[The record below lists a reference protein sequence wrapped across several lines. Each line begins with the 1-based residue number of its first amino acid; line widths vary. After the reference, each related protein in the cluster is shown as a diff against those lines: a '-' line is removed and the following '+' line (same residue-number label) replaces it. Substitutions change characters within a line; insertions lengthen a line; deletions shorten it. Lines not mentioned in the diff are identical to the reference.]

1 MGRLKRAA
9 LLTRLMERLRERGSW
24 CGETHVQK
32 AAFLVQEL
40 MELPLELEFV
50 LYRYGPYSFD
60 LRDELTGLRA
70 DGLVRLDP
78 QGPWGPRCVPTEH
91 SAYIQGLY
99 SHTLARHEDR
109 LTFVADALGDKG
121 VAALER
127 LATAFY
133 ALGRSETGGNVE
145 QKVAW
150 MTRRKPHIPVDLATT
165 AFEEARHLVQQSW
178 SVPSQVAQSP
188 QQGASRPTVRP

>member
-9 LLTRLMERLRERGSW
+9 LLTRLMERLRERDSW

-32 AAFLVQEL
+32 AAFLAQEL
-40 MELPLELEFV
+40 MEIPLELEFV
-50 LYRYGPYSFD
+50 LYRHGPYSFD

-70 DGLVRLDP
+70 DGLVRLEP
-78 QGPWGPRCVPTEH
+78 QWPWGPRFMLTEQ

-99 SHTLARHEDR
+99 PRTLQRHEDR
-109 LTFVADALGDKG
+109 ITFVAAALGSSG

-133 ALGRSETGGNVE
+133 AWQRPETGETVE

-150 MTRRKPHIPVDLATT
+150 LTKRKPHIPMDLATT
-165 AFEEARHLVQQSW
+165 AFEEVERLVQDAGRHLPQKA
-178 SVPSQVAQSP
+178 VPTPSLP
-188 QQGASRPTVRP
+188 

>member
-1 MGRLKRAA
+1 
-9 LLTRLMERLRERGSW
+9 MEQLRERNSW

-32 AAFLVQEL
+32 AVFLVQEL
-40 MELPLELEFV
+40 MRVPLELDFV

-78 QGPWGPRCVPTEH
+78 QWPWGPHFVPTEH
-91 SAYIQGLY
+91 CAYIQGLY
-99 SHTLARHEDR
+99 PRTLQRYEAR
-109 LTFVADALGDKG
+109 LMFVAAALDSKG
-121 VAALER
+121 VTALER

-133 ALGRSETGGNVE
+133 ALERPETGDTVE

-150 MTRRKPHIPVDLATT
+150 IRKRKPHVPVDLAVG
-165 AFEEARHLVQQSW
+165 AFDEAAHLVQKARGYLGGNVAAENQGRSAVQQS
-178 SVPSQVAQSP
+178 SGVDGVA
-188 QQGASRPTVRP
+188 

>member
-1 MGRLKRAA
+1 MGKLKRAA
-9 LLTRLMERLRERGSW
+9 LLTKLMAQLREHNSW

-32 AAFLVQEL
+32 AVFLVQEL
-40 MELPLELEFV
+40 MQIPLELEFL
-50 LYRYGPYSFD
+50 LYRHGPYSFD

-70 DGLVRLDP
+70 DGLVRLEP
-78 QGPWGPRCVPTEH
+78 RWPWGPHFVPTEH

-99 SHTLARHEDR
+99 PCTLRRYEER
-109 LTFVADALGDKG
+109 LMFVAAALGSKG

-133 ALGRSETGGNVE
+133 ALDRPETGDTVV

-150 MTRRKPHIPVDLATT
+150 IRRRKPHVTEDLATT
-165 AFEEARHLVQQSW
+165 AFAEAKQLVHE
-178 SVPSQVAQSP
+178 A
-188 QQGASRPTVRP
+188 GGYLR

>member
-9 LLTRLMERLRERGSW
+9 LLTRLMERLREHGSW

-40 MELPLELEFV
+40 MEIPLDLEFV
-50 LYRYGPYSFD
+50 LYRHGPYSFD

-70 DGLVRLDP
+70 DGLVRLEP
-78 QGPWGPRCVPTEH
+78 RGSRGPSLEPTEH
-91 SAYIQGLY
+91 SLYIQGLY
-99 SHTLARHEDR
+99 PRTLQRHDDS
-109 LTFVADALGDKG
+109 LTFVAAALGDRG

-133 ALGRSETGGNVE
+133 ARQRRDIGETIE

-150 MTRRKPHIPVDLATT
+150 IRERKRHIPTDLATA
-165 AFEEARHLVQQSW
+165 AFEEVERMVQEAGRCLPQNAARVLTI
-178 SVPSQVAQSP
+178 P
-188 QQGASRPTVRP
+188 